1 MSTKDQDGGPG
12 RHEEHG
18 GTMGGAWVSF
28 LGSPGTEITSDGTY
42 MSCLYTSLPLP
53 TLCPALQATG
63 PASLKIQVPA
73 RAVEIGGS
81 PHWESSHVLL
91 ESDVMN
97 LLPCWLP
104 VFLIL

>member
-1 MSTKDQDGGPG
+1 MSTKDQDGGLG

-42 MSCLYTSLPLP
+42 MFCLYTTLPLP

-63 PASLKIQVPA
+63 PASLRFKFLPGQA
-73 RAVEIGGS
+73 R
-81 PHWESSHVLL
+81 L
-91 ESDVMN
+91 EAAPTGRAAMS
-97 LLPCWLP
+97 CWGLMS
-104 VFLIL
+104 